1 MSFSTPP
8 HYAHGVM
15 EHLLNCDAPSPV
27 TPQPC
32 KYTKQIPVGSVYKVF
47 NTYYR
52 NVIKSHICGHIVDEI
67 AVPADAVCY
76 NLPDACYWICPRA
89 CDEGFEKKSC
99 AQDNAESLAMTDE
112 AAGTSFEG
120 ILYEQWSE
128 YLTKL
133 QEMKKSLSGYEL
145 VPVRVNLKGW
155 KLSQWEEMETQM
167 QTEKD
172 LRREN
177 RKTKK
182 TTVVGRLEK
191 YLLIGRLYRRK
202 STDMEMGWP

>member
-1 MSFSTPP
+1 MSSSTPP

-15 EHLLNCDAPSPV
+15 EYLLNCDAPSPI

-32 KYTKQIPVGSVYKVF
+32 KYTPTARKQIPVGSVYKVF

-52 NVIKSHICGHIVDEI
+52 NVIKFHIGGHIGDET
-67 AVPADAVCY
+67 AVPADA
-76 NLPDACYWICPRA
+76 
-89 CDEGFEKKSC
+89 E
-99 AQDNAESLAMTDE
+99 NAESLAMTGK

-145 VPVRVNLKGW
+145 VPVRVNLKGR
-155 KLSQWEEMETQM
+155 KLSQWEEMETRM

-177 RKTKK
+177 RKTRNDCGRK
-182 TTVVGRLEK
+182 VGKIFVDWSAL
-191 YLLIGRLYRRK
+191 
-202 STDMEMGWP
+202 P